1 MAKKN
6 VPEVKSEQKVQTRYD
21 RKMEARRQKEIKDK
35 RDDKIFKIVSS
46 LIGIAI
52 VAGIVIGIAASVI
65 KKQDALNGTYVKIGN
80 EEVTKLEFDYYYN
93 GVKNNYLNT
102 YSSLLPYMG
111 IDTSTNFEDEAYTDE
126 LTWRDMFSQMAVEQ
140 MTQTFALAA
149 DAEASGFVYDADAD
163 YESTVASIEEAAT
176 EAGVSVSEYY
186 KSIYGEYATVK
197 NMESF
202 IKEGILASAYYNE
215 LLETNAPAEEEISAY
230 YQENATDYDKVDYRS
245 FVFTTDLAED
255 ASEEDIETAMAEL
268 KEKAD
273 AFQAARE
280 GGSDFEDLC
289 TENASED
296 DKANYEDTESEYS
309 LSEGRYYTGVPSA
322 IADWLYEEGRKE
334 GDITVIEDE
343 TNHQYYV
350 VEFVQKYYDE
360 ADNETISDLMAS
372 DRVTEYVNALM
383 DSYEVTDVKGKL
395 KYLTIAADEDAAD
408 ESSVD
413 EESTESS
420 ETAE

>member
-21 RKMEARRQKEIKDK
+21 RKMEARKQKEAKDK

-93 GVKNNYLNT
+93 GVKNNYLTT

-111 IDTSTNFEDEAYTDE
+111 IDTSTDFEDQDYTDE

-140 MTQTFALAA
+140 MTQTFALAS
-149 DAEASGFVYDADAD
+149 DAAASGFTYDVDTD
-163 YESTVASIEEAAT
+163 YSSTEASIEEAAK

-197 NMESF
+197 NMEPF

-215 LLETNAPAEEEISAY
+215 LLETNTPTQEEVLAY
-230 YQENATDYDKVDYRS
+230 YQEHTQDYDKVDYRS
-245 FVFTTDLAED
+245 FVFAADPAED
-255 ASEEDIETAMAEL
+255 ASEEEIEKAMTEL

-273 AFQAARE
+273 AFVAARE
-280 GGSDFEDLC
+280 GGSDFEELC
-289 TENASED
+289 IENASED
-296 DKANYEDTESEYS
+296 DKANYEDEESEYS

-322 IADWLYEEGRKE
+322 IADWLYEEGRKA

-350 VEFVQKYYDE
+350 AEFVQKYYDE
-360 ADNETISDLMAS
+360 ADNETISDLIAS
-372 DRVTEYVNALM
+372 DRVTEYVDTLM
-383 DSYEVTDVKGKL
+383 GSYEVTDVKGKL
-395 KYLTIAADEDAAD
+395 KYLTVSAQEDDAEAL
-408 ESSVD
+408 
-413 EESTESS
+413 EETEGT
-420 ETAE
+420 EGN